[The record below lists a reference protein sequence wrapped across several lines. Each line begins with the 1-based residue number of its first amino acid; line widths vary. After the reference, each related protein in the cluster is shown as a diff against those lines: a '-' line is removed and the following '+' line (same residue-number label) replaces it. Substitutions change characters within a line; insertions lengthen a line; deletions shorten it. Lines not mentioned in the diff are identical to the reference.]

1 MPKFA
6 KICQNLHGMACRV
19 INILSQKNLCL
30 IEFDLNKCLERDKSC
45 QKMPKV
51 AKNAK
56 SHQNMSKIAKRGK
69 KLSVANDM
77 VTR

>member
-30 IEFDLNKCLERDKSC
+30 IEFDLNKCLEGDKNC
-45 QKMPKV
+45 Q
-51 AKNAK
+51 KNAK

-77 VTR
+77 MT